1 MKRTELKRKKPMRP
15 SSLTRA
21 YAPERESRDLASGV
35 DIDRVHMR
43 EAIINR
49 LVEDCIAPVMTN
61 AELAVVRG
69 YAAGPRLPGRA
80 TLRGII
86 SRIDTGVAPVI
97 IPKNLRFESEPY
109 RRLVAGMPCIFC
121 GVVGRSQAAHMNG
134 GGMGTKHDDRL
145 IFPACADGPGYR
157 GCHLRLDQ
165 GGEITKEVKR
175 RREANAVL
183 DTIETVVRAGL
194 WLTGMPMPDL
204 EELRRWAQ

>member
-43 EAIINR
+43 EAI
-49 LVEDCIAPVMTN
+49 M
-61 AELAVVRG
+61 RG

-86 SRIDTGVAPVI
+86 SRIDTEVAPVI

-109 RRLVAGMPCIFC
+109 RRLVANMPCIFC
-121 GVVGRSQAAHMNG
+121 GMVGRSQAAHMNG